1 MKTVRFACIVIGT
14 SATLLAAPPLF
25 AQLGSG
31 SGFLF
36 RVPTVRLALSGGYA
50 QPRGRSDIYD
60 FVTNELTLERRDFAA
75 GAIGA
80 SAEFR
85 VTPRLE
91 LGLSASFA
99 GRNASSESRNFVGED
114 DLPVEQTTSLLRL
127 GVMATGRLSL
137 VSPGRAVGRYAW
149 IPTKVVPFIGGGAG
163 PVWYRLRQTGEFVD
177 DQSLDIFE
185 DTFES
190 TAWSAGATAF
200 GGADVSL
207 TPRFGMTAQGRYLWA
222 KGAMNHDFSTFN
234 KIDLSGYDA
243 SLGFY
248 VRF

>member
-1 MKTVRFACIVIGT
+1 VGN
-14 SATLLAAPPLF
+14 
-25 AQLGSG
+25 
-31 SGFLF
+31 GFLF

-80 SAEFR
+80 SAELR
-85 VTPRLE
+85 VTPRIE

-99 GRNASSESRNFVGED
+99 GRSASSESRNFQGED
-114 DLPVEQTTSLLRL
+114 DLPIVQTTSLLRAAI
-127 GVMATGRLSL
+127 MATGRLSL

-149 IPTKVVPFIGGGAG
+149 IPTRVVPFIGGGAG
-163 PVWYRLRQTGEFVD
+163 PVWYRLRQEGEFVD
-177 DQSLDIFE
+177 NQTLDIFE

-190 TAWSAGATAF
+190 KAFSVGATAF
-200 GGADVSL
+200 GGADISL
-207 TPRFGMTAQGRYLWA
+207 TPRFGMSVQGRYLWA
-222 KGAMNHDFSTFN
+222 KGAMKQDFSTFN

-248 VRF
+248 VRL

>member
-1 MKTVRFACIVIGT
+1 MVIGT
-14 SATLLAAPPLF
+14 SATLLAAPQAR
-25 AQLGSG
+25 AQLGVG
-31 SGFLF
+31 NGFLF
-36 RVPTVRLALSGGYA
+36 RVPTVRLTLSGGYA

-60 FVTNELTLERRDFAA
+60 FVTDELTLERRDFAA

-85 VTPRLE
+85 VSPRIE

-99 GRNASSESRNFVGED
+99 GRNASSESRKFDGED
-114 DLPVEQTTSLLRL
+114 DLPIVQTTSLLRAAI
-127 GVMATGRLSL
+127 MATGRLSL

-149 IPTKVVPFIGGGAG
+149 IPTRVVPFIGGGAG
-163 PVWYRLRQTGEFVD
+163 PVWYRLRQEGEFVD
-177 DQSLDIFE
+177 NETLDIFE

-190 TAWSAGATAF
+190 KAFSLGATAF
-200 GGADVSL
+200 GGADISL
-207 TPRFGMTAQGRYLWA
+207 TPRFGITVQGRYLWA
-222 KGAMNHDFSTFN
+222 KGAMKHDFSTFN

-248 VRF
+248 VRL